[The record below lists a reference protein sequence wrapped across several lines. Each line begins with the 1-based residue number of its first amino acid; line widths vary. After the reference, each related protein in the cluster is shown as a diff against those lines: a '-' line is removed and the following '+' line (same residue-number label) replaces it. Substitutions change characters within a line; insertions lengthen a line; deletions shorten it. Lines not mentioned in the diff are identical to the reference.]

1 MSIIQLVKTGLLGP
15 VRLLLGPEKYE
26 TLRYH
31 AYRFLFR
38 DQGYSK
44 TYYEGIEAANSRAYD
59 LLAQALVAVFHP
71 SSVVDVGCG
80 SGGISIALRNHG
92 VRDIFPFDFSQ
103 ASVAMAKSRGL
114 LLAQRL
120 DLTRAQRV
128 PAEGDLCICLEV
140 AEHIPQKYE
149 GHVAFLLS
157 QLSPH
162 LVFTAAPPGQGG
174 HLHVNL
180 RPQEHWIKLFAG
192 EGMRFNPEA
201 RDQLLKIFAGRMIRD
216 YSQNLMV
223 FSRASKIPTQ
233 R

>member
-1 MSIIQLVKTGLLGP
+1 MSLAQALKTPLLGP
-15 VRLLLGPEKYE
+15 VRRFLGPVKYE

-31 AYRFLFR
+31 AYRLLFR
-38 DQGYSK
+38 DQGYSR
-44 TYYEGIEAANSRAYD
+44 TYYEGIEAANSKAYD

-80 SGGISIALRNHG
+80 SGGISIALRDRG

-103 ASVAMAKSRGL
+103 ASVAMAKGRGL
-114 LLAQRL
+114 LFANRL
-120 DLTRAQRV
+120 DLTRAQRI
-128 PAEGDLCICLEV
+128 PAAGDLCICLEV

-149 GHVAFLLS
+149 GRVASLLS
-157 QLSPH
+157 RVSPH

-180 RPQEHWIKLFAG
+180 QSQEHWIRLFACQ
-192 EGMRFNPEA
+192 GMRFNPEA
-201 RDQLLKIFAGRMIRD
+201 KDQLLKMFAGRMIRD

-223 FSRASKIPTQ
+223 FSRDPRMTTEP
-233 R
+233 